1 MKGRESCC
9 TLTSMHSWP
18 GASACETA
26 QPPAAPPRHISIL
39 KFVSSPEPLHS
50 THAVPPPPPVALF
63 AIPSKLVPGSAWNP
77 GGQLLHRPVSS
88 LNLPLLHSA
97 QSTVGSFDPSPAS
110 HRVQLLAPVLARVLV
125 TDPAGQSV
133 HDKAEILSR
142 YVPLGHGSQWVRF
155 DSVPTT
161 HGAQTPVA
169 GSWT

>member
-1 MKGRESCC
+1 MR
-9 TLTSMHSWP
+9 
-18 GASACETA
+18 
-26 QPPAAPPRHISIL
+26 PRPRAHLLIKSKNAWVDL
-39 KFVSSPEPLHS
+39 
-50 THAVPPPPPVALF
+50 PVFRDKRDTPNLVVVLALF
-63 AIPSKLVPGSAWNP
+63 VLVKHHHDELVYLVDAVKFQRIRRNPIGDLRVFSRLGVLEPFKL
-77 GGQLLHRPVSS
+77 H
-88 LNLPLLHSA
+88 LLHSA
-97 QSTVGSFDPSPAS
+97 QSTAGLSDPSPAG

-155 DSVPTT
+155 DSVPST